1 MFVQH
6 GSSTYWM
13 TGRLMPGERQNF
25 LAAGWALLAVLAS
38 HRPHDWE
45 PALYRSKPP
54 SNNDNPNNG
63 IIFADSGSY
72 SAWIKVDPGTEALKW
87 KKPSQITFDSSFKD
101 ACAVE
106 VFRDKWITAKTW
118 AQIIFKHFKLNET
131 LRFND
136 TDLVK
141 ALGLKQSKEKFKKT
155 T

>member
-1 MFVQH
+1 MIIPTT
-6 GSSTYWM
+6 GSFLLILEATV
-13 TGRLMPGERQNF
+13 PGSKC
-25 LAAGWALLAVLAS
+25 VVCS
-38 HRPHDWE
+38 HYVSQWTAH
-45 PALYRSKPP
+45 L
-54 SNNDNPNNG
+54 
-63 IIFADSGSY
+63 
-72 SAWIKVDPGTEALKW
+72 DPGTEALKW